1 MARAMKS
8 RDFTKP
14 PSGGIA
20 ARGARAEPG
29 LPPLIGALLRVPLDV
44 VRRRI
49 LERLHD
55 DGFTDLD
62 EPHLR
67 VLQYPGPQ
75 GWRPSD
81 LTAHSRASKQAIN
94 HLLNQI
100 ERFGYIE
107 RKNNPEDARS
117 KHIVLTR
124 RGEAARQTIRAA
136 VAEVEGEFQQTLGA
150 RDFATIKRLLRKLY
164 DSLSQ

>member
-1 MARAMKS
+1 MARTTKS
-8 RDFTKP
+8 RDFTKRLADR
-14 PSGGIA
+14 GGA
-20 ARGARAEPG
+20 HRTPAEPE
-29 LPPLIGALLRVPLDV
+29 LPPLVGALLRVPLDV

-55 DGFTDLD
+55 HGFTDLD

-67 VLQYPGPQ
+67 VLQYPGPH

-107 RKNNPEDARS
+107 RQSNPDDARS
-117 KHIVLTR
+117 KRIALTH
-124 RGEAARQTIRAA
+124 RGEAARLVIRAA
-136 VAEVEGEFQQTLGA
+136 VVEVEGEFEQTLGV
-150 RDFATIKRLLRKLY
+150 RDFDTLKRLLRKLY
-164 DSLSQ
+164 ASLSN